1 MSRVNTIISTVDK
14 NPEAQEP
21 KVWGDLRH
29 QGHARS
35 IWGMASV
42 ETTATS
48 KPLWFGS
55 AEGATEQVPVANG
68 QVKPKY
74 PFFNCN

>member
-1 MSRVNTIISTVDK
+1 
-14 NPEAQEP
+14 
-21 KVWGDLRH
+21 
-29 QGHARS
+29 
-35 IWGMASV
+35 MASV

-68 QVKPKY
+68 QADLSRSFKDGFDVKAISQVCQSVSPRLSTCQVKPKY